1 MKERGIDISF
11 YQETVDFSKVA
22 KDVDFVIL
30 REGYRKT
37 IDSRFLEYAAG
48 AKKAG
53 IKIRGVYHFS
63 YAQTTSDA
71 VAEAKSCLA
80 NVKKAGLGKDTII
93 FYDFEYD
100 TVKKAKANGV
110 TLGKKECIA
119 FTKVFCEYVES
130 QGYRA
135 GIYSN
140 IDYYRNMYDKSLI
153 DKYVFWL
160 ADYTGEPDYTC
171 AFHQYSSSGKVSG
184 INGNVDM
191 DYYYGT
197 EAASVPQPSTPATP
211 AAPTADT
218 FINVMRSWIG
228 FNESNGKFRQ
238 IIDLYNSVK
247 PLPRGYAVQ
256 YNDAWCATTT
266 SAAGIKA
273 GCSDLVGRECSCEEL
288 ISWAKKKGI
297 WQEDG
302 TVVPKPG
309 WEILYNWDQTSQP
322 NNGGADHIGVVESV
336 NNGQITVIE
345 GNRNDSVSRRVLSVG
360 NGYIRGYIM
369 CPFGQASAPAQNST
383 PVQNTA
389 QETQINRTVLWEGTV
404 NTASLNVRTWAGTEF
419 QQIKTYPTLAQGTKV
434 GVCDT
439 VKDKDGDPWYFVKIG
454 EVYGF
459 VSAAYVTK
467 LTSSKPSGETGSGT
481 LSKIVKWNGKVTAGS
496 LNVRTWAGVN
506 NPRIKSYP
514 MLPYITEVGVCDT
527 VYAEDG
533 SKWYYVR
540 IAGKVYGFVHS
551 AYVKKA

>member
-1 MKERGIDISF
+1 M
-11 YQETVDFSKVA
+11 
-22 KDVDFVIL
+22 
-30 REGYRKT
+30 
-37 IDSRFLEYAAG
+37 
-48 AKKAG
+48 
-53 IKIRGVYHFS
+53 
-63 YAQTTSDA
+63 
-71 VAEAKSCLA
+71 
-80 NVKKAGLGKDTII
+80 
-93 FYDFEYD
+93 
-100 TVKKAKANGV
+100 

-119 FTKVFCEYVES
+119 FTKAFCEYVES
-130 QGYRA
+130 QGYRT

-160 ADYTGEPDYTC
+160 ADYTGEPDYGC
-171 AFHQYSSSGKVSG
+171 VFHQYTSSGKVSG

-197 EAASVPQPSTPATP
+197 EAASVPQPSTPTVSTP
-211 AAPTADT
+211 ATQSSAPTADA
-218 FINVMRSWIG
+218 FIGVMQSWIG

-302 TVVPKPG
+302 TIVPKPG
-309 WEILYNWDQTSQP
+309 WEILYNWGQNVQP
-322 NNGGADHIGVVESV
+322 NNGVADHIGVVESV
-336 NNGQITVIE
+336 SNGQITVIE

-369 CPFGQASAPAQNST
+369 CPFASSAGSAANASPSASQADEGQG
-383 PVQNTA
+383 V
-389 QETQINRTVLWEGTV
+389 INRTVLWEGTV
-404 NTASLNVRTWAGTEF
+404 NTSTLNVRTWAGTEF
-419 QQIKTYPTLAQGTKV
+419 QQIKTYPTLAQGAKV

-439 VKDKDGDPWYFVKIG
+439 VKDSGGEPWYFVKIG

-459 VSAAYVTK
+459 VAAPYITK
-467 LTSSKPSGETGSGT
+467 LTSSKPSEETGGT
-481 LSKIVKWNGKVTAGS
+481 LSKTGKWNGKVTAGS

-514 MLPYITEVGVCDT
+514 MLPYNTEVTVCDT

-540 IAGKVYGFVHS
+540 IAGEFYGFVHS